1 MRASA
6 EKGWR
11 IVIGRSFARLALRSV
26 AKALQRYSCYSYS
39 FVFPYTLPQSHGK
52 FCFLQNEIHR
62 EKYPKRNSVT
72 VVTVTVL
79 FFPCFSSENGGY
91 DLKVKIFY
99 LYI

>member
-1 MRASA
+1 MRAST

-11 IVIGRSFARLALRSV
+11 IEIGRSFARLALRSV
-26 AKALQRYSCYSYS
+26 AKSVTALQLLQLQFCFSIH
-39 FVFPYTLPQSHGK
+39 TAASHGK

-62 EKYPKRNSVT
+62 EKYPKRYSVT